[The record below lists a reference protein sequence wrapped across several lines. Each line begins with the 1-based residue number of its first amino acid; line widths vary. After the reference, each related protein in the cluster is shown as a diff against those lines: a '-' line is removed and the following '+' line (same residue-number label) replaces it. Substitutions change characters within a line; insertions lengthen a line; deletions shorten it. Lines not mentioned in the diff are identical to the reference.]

1 MRHRIAGVLT
11 VAALV
16 AAASVV
22 AVPGGRVSG
31 ELRVERRVVGSG
43 WGGLG
48 TLFSARDVTGDGKV
62 DLGVVTTGGTLRIYK
77 GRGNGTFSSAV
88 AVSSGWAPYP

>member
-16 AAASVV
+16 TAAAVV
-22 AVPGGRVSG
+22 AVPGTQVD
-31 ELRVERRVVGSG
+31 
-43 WGGLG
+43 GGLG

-62 DLGVVTTGGTLRIYK
+62 ELGVVTTGGTLRIYK

-88 AVSSGWAPYP
+88 AVSSGWAPYL